1 MGNDVK
7 NLKELERLTSCAMD
21 LISGARKYVAAME
34 ANRETALVKTK
45 LDEARMWLEQYQG
58 EVVVRL
64 ANKTC
69 IH

>member
-7 NLKELERLTSCAMD
+7 TLTELERLTSRTMD
-21 LISGARKYVAAME
+21 LISDAKKYVAAME
-34 ANRETALVKTK
+34 ANRETSLVKTK

-64 ANKTC
+64 AHKTC
-69 IH
+69 TH